1 MADITFGEAKIKAIA
16 DLMRAD
22 ERVVVIGGAL
32 FGGLLHQ
39 KFVQPLFDEFDSRI
53 LRTPISELGFC
64 GMAVGA
70 AVAGL
75 YPIVTIGTGSFAFEA
90 WPQIVN
96 EAPNI
101 FYMSDGQ
108 VKVPLMFH
116 ALVGIRLM
124 GAAQHSARPQ
134 AMLMQ
139 AAGLQIIAPALAS
152 DVQSLLE
159 AAKASERPTFWIDH
173 ALLFDE
179 TPPAT
184 VAKELPKPLPLGKA
198 AVVRPGKDVT
208 LVGYSVD
215 LVRCLSAAADLE
227 KDGIDAE
234 VIDLRTLAPFD
245 QDTILQSVAKT
256 GRLVVADECYPAAS
270 VASEVAS
277 LFADAGFGLLKKP
290 AKRLNFP
297 AVPVPLS
304 PPLER
309 HLIPRV
315 DKIVDAAKELM
326 G

>member
-1 MADITFGEAKIKAIA
+1 MTGINFGEAKIAA
-16 DLMRAD
+16 VGHLMRTD

-70 AVAGL
+70 AMGGL
-75 YPIVTIGTGSFAFEA
+75 YPIVTIGTGSFTFEA

-152 DVQSLLE
+152 DVKPLLQ
-159 AAKASERPTFWIDH
+159 AAKDSDRPTFWIDH
-173 ALLFDE
+173 ALLFEE
-179 TPPAT
+179 TRTAGGGEPP
-184 VAKELPKPLPLGKA
+184 PLGKA
-198 AVVRPGKDVT
+198 AIVRPGKDVT
-208 LVGYSVD
+208 LVGYSID
-215 LVRCLSAAADLE
+215 LVRCLQAADELA
-227 KDGIDAE
+227 KIGIDAE
-234 VIDLRTLAPFD
+234 VVDLRTLAPFD
-245 QDTILQSVAKT
+245 KHTILESVGKT

-277 LFADAGFGLLKKP
+277 LFADDGFGLLKKP

-309 HLIPRV
+309 HLIPSV
-315 DKIVDAAKELM
+315 DKIVAAAKALVV
-326 G
+326 

>member
-1 MADITFGEAKIKAIA
+1 MADITFGEAKIKAVG
-16 DLMRAD
+16 DLMRDD
-22 ERVVVIGGAL
+22 ERVVIIGGAL
-32 FGGLLHQ
+32 LGGLLHAR
-39 KFVQPLFDEFDSRI
+39 FVQPLFDEFDARI
-53 LRTPISELGFC
+53 LRTPIAELGFC
-64 GMAVGA
+64 GMGVGA
-70 AVAGL
+70 AMAGL

-101 FYMSDGQ
+101 FYMSGGQ
-108 VKVPLMFH
+108 VKVPVMFH

-152 DVQSLLE
+152 DVKALLQ
-159 AAKASERPTFWIDH
+159 AAKDSERPTFWIDH
-173 ALLFDE
+173 ALLFE
-179 TPPAT
+179 EKSSERA
-184 VAKELPKPLPLGKA
+184 AKPLPLGKA
-198 AVVRPGKDVT
+198 AVVRSGKDVT
-208 LVGYSVD
+208 LVGYSID
-215 LVRCLSAAADLE
+215 LVRCLKAAAELAN
-227 KDGIDAE
+227 DGIDAE

-245 QDTILQSVAKT
+245 KDTILESVGKT

-277 LFADAGFGLLKKP
+277 LFADEGFGLLKKP
-290 AKRLNFP
+290 ARRVNFP

-304 PPLER
+304 PPLEEY
-309 HLIPRV
+309 LIPRV
-315 DKIVDAAKELM
+315 DKLVAAARELV

>member
-1 MADITFGEAKIKAIA
+1 MTETMFGKAKVKAVG

-22 ERVVVIGGAL
+22 ENVVIIGGAG
-32 FGGLLHQ
+32 FGGLLHS
-39 KFVQPLFDEFDSRI
+39 KYVKPLFDEFDSRI
-53 LRTPISELGFC
+53 LRTPIAELGFC

-70 AVAGL
+70 AIAGL

-101 FYMSDGQ
+101 FYMSDGK
-108 VKVPLMFH
+108 VKVPVMFQ
-116 ALVGIRLM
+116 ALGGIRIS

-139 AAGLQIIAPALAS
+139 AAGLQIIAPSRAS
-152 DVQSLLE
+152 DVGPLLK
-159 AAKASERPTFWIDH
+159 AARESERPTFWIDH
-173 ALLFDE
+173 ALLFEEQE
-179 TPPAT
+179 TGTPVKPP
-184 VAKELPKPLPLGKA
+184 PLGKA
-198 AVVRPGKDVT
+198 AIVRPGKDVT
-208 LVGYSVD
+208 IVGYSID
-215 LVRCLSAAADLE
+215 LIRCVKAAVELAQQ
-227 KDGIDAE
+227 GIDAE
-234 VIDLRTLAPFD
+234 VIDLRTLSPLDA
-245 QDTILQSVAKT
+245 DTICESVGKT

-277 LFADAGFGLLKKP
+277 IFTGKGFGLLKKP
-290 AKRLNFP
+290 VQRLNFA

-304 PPLER
+304 PPLEM

-315 DKIVDAAKELM
+315 DKIVAAAKGLM

>member
-1 MADITFGEAKIKAIA
+1 MADITFGEAKIKAVR

-39 KFVQPLFDEFDSRI
+39 KFVQPLYDEFDARI
-53 LRTPISELGFC
+53 LRTPIAELGFC
-64 GMAVGA
+64 GLAVGA
-70 AVAGL
+70 AMGGL
-75 YPIVTIGTGSFAFEA
+75 YPIVTIRTGSFAFEA

-152 DVQSLLE
+152 DVKPLLQ
-159 AAKASERPTFWIDH
+159 AAKDSERPTFWIDH

-179 TPPAT
+179 SAPAAAT
-184 VAKELPKPLPLGKA
+184 KSPPLGKA

-208 LVGYSVD
+208 LVGYSID
-215 LVRCLSAAADLE
+215 LVRCLQAAAELA
-227 KDGIDAE
+227 KDGVDAE
-234 VIDLRTLAPFD
+234 VVDLRTLAPFD
-245 QDTILQSVAKT
+245 KDTILQSVGRT

-277 LFADAGFGLLKKP
+277 LFADEGFGLLKKP

-309 HLIPRV
+309 HLIPSA
-315 DKIVDAAKELM
+315 DKIVAATKELM